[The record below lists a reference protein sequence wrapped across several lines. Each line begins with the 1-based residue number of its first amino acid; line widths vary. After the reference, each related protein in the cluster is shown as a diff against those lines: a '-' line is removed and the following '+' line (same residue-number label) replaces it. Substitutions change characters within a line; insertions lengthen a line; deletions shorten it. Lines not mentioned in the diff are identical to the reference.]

1 MGVDL
6 KSKMEKVEGENA
18 ELNKIVNV
26 DKVECGTQTDFAF
39 ILEDVHL
46 KALQSENAYL
56 MKELNL
62 LIADRSRFKE
72 CVNYNVITG
81 GKHDNS
87 VRIWQPKTV
96 GTSEVTFIPKR
107 KAFVD
112 GSVLSVGMSDDGILM
127 AAGCSLKNTVNG
139 YVVVWKL
146 NDDGNVLCNLR
157 SRTLL
162 RFGKVHCVKFMK
174 FENDNTSKRKKKGY
188 KIKKSKNKNIS
199 DTGFNYLLFGG
210 DTTGCILCWN
220 LSSVNMQSP
229 VCVISGHSDIIYDLS

>member
-1 MGVDL
+1 MGEGVKAENMVLHKKSEELDALKIEHVGLTQKLDEVQGEMNGLQDEFRIIYKGKKKIEIENDKLKKEVVDL

-56 MKELNL
+56 MGELNL
-62 LIADRSRFKE
+62 LIADRSRFKD
-72 CVNYNVITG
+72 CVNDNDYHHGDISSIVVSPINYDIITG

-87 VRIWQPKTV
+87 VRIWQPKAFRV
-96 GTSEVTFIPKR
+96 GTSEISFIPKR

-146 NDDGNVLCNLR
+146 NDDGNV
-157 SRTLL
+157 
-162 RFGKVHCVKFMK
+162 
-174 FENDNTSKRKKKGY
+174 
-188 KIKKSKNKNIS
+188 
-199 DTGFNYLLFGG
+199 
-210 DTTGCILCWN
+210 
-220 LSSVNMQSP
+220 
-229 VCVISGHSDIIYDLS
+229 